1 MQQLKCVLLDDE
13 LPGLTYLKLLCE
25 QIPEIEIVKSFND
38 PLLFIKEQEK
48 LEYDLCICDIEMPG
62 LKGTEVA
69 QLIQSK
75 MILFTTAY
83 KEFAVEAFELNAVDY
98 LTKPLKK
105 ERLQVAIEKALL
117 RKEQTTPVTQTIQWQ
132 TEKGKAVLQIE
143 NILHIQTSAIDSRDK
158 QIIYDNQIIILKNIT
173 FEKLKQLLPSN
184 SYCQINKNEMIRL
197 HCVTFFTADQ
207 IDTSIEFQNKKMVL
221 SIGNSFKVEFSE
233 KMKNF

>member
-13 LPGLTYLKLLCE
+13 IPGLTYLKLLCE

-48 LEYDLCICDIEMPG
+48 LAYDLCICDIEMPG

-117 RKEQTTPVTQTIQWQ
+117 RKEQTAPMAQTIQWQ

-143 NILHIQTSAIDSRDK
+143 NILHIQTSTIDSRDK
-158 QIIYDNQIIILKNIT
+158 QMIYDNQIITLKNIS
-173 FEKLKQLLPSN
+173 FEKLKHLLPSN

-197 HCVTFFTADQ
+197 QCVTFFTADH
-207 IDTSIEFQNKKMVL
+207 IDTTIVFQNKKMVL
-221 SIGNSFKVEFSE
+221 SIGNSYKAQFSE

>member
-1 MQQLKCVLLDDE
+1 MQQLKCILLDDE
-13 LPGLTYLKLLCE
+13 IPGLTYLKLLCE

-117 RKEQTTPVTQTIQWQ
+117 RKEQIAPIAQTIQWQ

-158 QIIYDNQIIILKNIT
+158 QMIYDNQIITLKNIT
-173 FEKLKQLLPSN
+173 FEKLKHLLPSN

-207 IDTSIEFQNKKMVL
+207 IYTSIVFQNKKMVL
-221 SIGNSFKVEFSE
+221 SIGNSYKAEFSE

>member
-1 MQQLKCVLLDDE
+1 MQQLKCILLDDE
-13 LPGLTYLKLLCE
+13 IPGLTYLKLLCE
-25 QIPEIEIVKSFND
+25 QIPEIIIVKSFND

-48 LEYDLCICDIEMPG
+48 LDYDLCICDIEMPG

-69 QLIQSK
+69 QLIRSK
-75 MILFTTAY
+75 IILFTTAY

-105 ERLQVAIEKALL
+105 ERLQSAIQKALL
-117 RKEQTTPVTQTIQWQ
+117 RKEQTAPIIQTFQWQ

-158 QIIYDNQIIILKNIT
+158 ELIYNDQIVTLKNIT

-184 SYCQINKNEMIRL
+184 SYCQINKHEMIRL
-197 HCVTFFTADQ
+197 HCVNFFTADQ
-207 IDTSIEFQNKKMVL
+207 INTSIVFKNKKRVL
-221 SIGNSFKVEFSE
+221 SIGNSFKTEFLQ